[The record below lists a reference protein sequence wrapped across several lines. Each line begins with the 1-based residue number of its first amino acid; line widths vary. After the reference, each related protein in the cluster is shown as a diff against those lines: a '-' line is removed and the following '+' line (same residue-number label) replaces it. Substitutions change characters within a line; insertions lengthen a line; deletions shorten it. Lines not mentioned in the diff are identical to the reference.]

1 MRNYLSPIVFVLLA
15 GCATI
20 APAQVTAPNPTQQQ
34 VELSGP
40 GEAPVFSVTVV
51 SRTTKAV
58 NYRHRGGATK
68 VDMQGTT
75 LLPEARAEAK
85 VESKQGYIEIEIEF
99 DDLAPA
105 TRYGPEYLTY
115 VMWAITPE
123 GRATNLGEVLLNG
136 DKSKLNVTTELQAFG
151 LIVTAEPYFA
161 VSQPSDVVVMENI
174 IRDDTRGK
182 VEIVEAK
189 YELLKRGQYVM
200 DPSQTVT
207 TRLNDSKV
215 PLELYEARN
224 AVELARFAGADQYA
238 AETYQKAQTSLSQA
252 EDYLSRKAGK
262 KSIVMMAR
270 EAVQT
275 AEDARLIA
283 IQRQEEE
290 RLAQE
295 RREAAEREEDA
306 RARAEEQA
314 RLREFAEAEAQ
325 REARERAAAQEARL
339 AAERAR
345 AEADLAAQRSA
356 RERAD
361 AEAARAAAMRQQEA
375 AQLEAQRAQLAA
387 DEANRM
393 REQAEREQAALRDRL
408 QEQLNVVL
416 ETRESARGLIV
427 NMSDVLFD
435 VDKATLKPGAREKLA
450 KISGILMAYPGLHME
465 IEGHTDSTGTDEY
478 NQQLSERR
486 AQSVQSYLVEQGIK
500 SEDILGVRGYG
511 EAKPVAT
518 NDNTTGRQQNRRV
531 ELVVSGDV
539 IGSTESASLHS
550 RPLSSP
556 QQPDV
561 R

>member
-1 MRNYLSPIVFVLLA
+1 
-15 GCATI
+15 
-20 APAQVTAPNPTQQQ
+20 
-34 VELSGP
+34 
-40 GEAPVFSVTVV
+40 
-51 SRTTKAV
+51 
-58 NYRHRGGATK
+58 
-68 VDMQGTT
+68 
-75 LLPEARAEAK
+75 
-85 VESKQGYIEIEIEF
+85 
-99 DDLAPA
+99 
-105 TRYGPEYLTY
+105 
-115 VMWAITPE
+115 
-123 GRATNLGEVLLNG
+123 
-136 DKSKLNVTTELQAFG
+136 
-151 LIVTAEPYFA
+151 
-161 VSQPSDVVVMENI
+161 
-174 IRDDTRGK
+174 
-182 VEIVEAK
+182 
-189 YELLKRGQYVM
+189 
-200 DPSQTVT
+200 
-207 TRLNDSKV
+207 
-215 PLELYEARN
+215 LELYEARN

-238 AETYQKAQTSLSQA
+238 TESYQKAQTALQQA
-252 EDYLSRKAGK
+252 EDYLSRKARE

-295 RREAAEREEDA
+295 RREAAEREAEA
-306 RARAEEQA
+306 SARAEEQT

-339 AAERAR
+339 TAERAR

-387 DEANRM
+387 NEANRL
-393 REQAEREQAALRDRL
+393 REQAEREQAAMRDRL

-486 AQSVQSYLVEQGIK
+486 AQSVQSYLVEQGIA
-500 SEDILGVRGYG
+500 SEDILAIRGYG

-518 NDNTTGRQQNRRV
+518 NDNSAGRQQNRRV
-531 ELVVSGDV
+531 ELVVSGEA
-539 IGSTESASLHS
+539 IGSTESASLSS
-550 RPLSSP
+550 RPAGSP
-556 QQPDV
+556 QEPGV